1 MRGAGSQVQPE
12 IEQPSAFSGAVGYQ
26 TTTGGEPDGWSA
38 VVAAAAPPVRPAP
51 LPKRPK
57 GRLFVG
63 ALLTALCVFAV
74 YGVWDSFLRY
84 RAYGTV
90 VGRLIDLSSGVD
102 GAVRFYYVH
111 EGDTVHQGQLLLVL
125 ENVVMR
131 ERLAQL
137 EDEVLLAEADRAA
150 ELSRLKWQ
158 LLVSQDGRQRALSD
172 YYETWGRLLEERAK
186 LEVLARTL
194 ERSEFLVQ
202 RDAQSQQELDEVR
215 FSEQGQREKVAK
227 LAVAVDEQK
236 RRADLATDATG
247 DGFDQLRPKMVK
259 IETLL
264 AEMRRLRERLTEGQ
278 IRAPVDGLIV
288 KRFRFT
294 GENAAAREPLMSILE
309 AGSLQVVLYV
319 PQRLSKSFAADDE
332 IAVVVDPQTERI
344 PCRVERLGDQ
354 FESAPESVQIYYRR
368 NQSLLPVY
376 LRPDPTLA
384 VPMALRLGCVVKLP

>member
-1 MRGAGSQVQPE
+1 MRGAGSE
-12 IEQPSAFSGAVGYQ
+12 IHPDMEPPSAFDGAVGYQ
-26 TTTGGEPDGWSA
+26 TMAGREPDGWTA
-38 VVAAAAPPVRPAP
+38 VTAAAPPMRPAP

-57 GRLFVG
+57 GRLLAG
-63 ALLTALCVFAV
+63 ALLTALCAFAV
-74 YGVWDSFLRY
+74 YGVWDSFFRY

-90 VGRLIDLSSGVD
+90 AGRLIDLSSAVD
-102 GAVRFYYVH
+102 GAVRFYYVN

-125 ENVVMR
+125 DNVVMR

-137 EDEVLLAEADRAA
+137 EDEVRLAEADRAA

-172 YYETWGRLLEERAK
+172 YYETWGRLLQERAK

-194 ERSEFLVQ
+194 ERSELLVQ

-215 FSEQGQREKVAK
+215 FSEQGQREMVAK

-247 DGFDQLRPKMVK
+247 DGFEQLRPKMIK

-264 AEMRRLRERLTEGQ
+264 SEMRRLRERLAEGQ
-278 IRAPVDGLIV
+278 IRAPIDGLVV

-319 PQRLSKSFAADDE
+319 PQLLSKSFAPGDE
-332 IAVVVDPQTERI
+332 ITVVVDPHPERI
-344 PCRVERLGDQ
+344 SCRVDRLGDQ
-354 FESAPESVQIYYRR
+354 FEGAPESLQVYYRR

-376 LRPDPTLA
+376 LRPDPTA
-384 VPMALRLGCVVKLP
+384 AAPMALRLGCLVKLP